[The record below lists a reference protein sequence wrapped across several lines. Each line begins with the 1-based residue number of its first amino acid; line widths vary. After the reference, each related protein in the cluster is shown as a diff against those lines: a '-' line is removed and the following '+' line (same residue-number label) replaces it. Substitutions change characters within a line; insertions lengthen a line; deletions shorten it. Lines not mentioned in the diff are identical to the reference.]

1 MNAAEGL
8 DFAQTEVAR
17 ASLDHCVKCT
27 ICETH
32 CPVSAVTPKFTGP
45 KFVGPQA
52 ERFRHGEP
60 SSTRA
65 GALARTTRA
74 N

>member
-1 MNAAEGL
+1 MNSPKGL
-8 DFAQTEVAR
+8 EFAQSQVAR

-52 ERFRHGEP
+52 ERFRHGESVD
-60 SSTRA
+60 SS
-65 GALARTTRA
+65 LEYCS
-74 N
+74 